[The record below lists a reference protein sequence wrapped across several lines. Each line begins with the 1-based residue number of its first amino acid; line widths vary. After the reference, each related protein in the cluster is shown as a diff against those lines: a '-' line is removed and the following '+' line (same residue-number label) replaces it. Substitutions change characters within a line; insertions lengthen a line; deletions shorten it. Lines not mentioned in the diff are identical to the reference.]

1 MNFEPFNNHNVFMER
16 ESEYTKP
23 LLQIHDGPYCFSTGC
38 PLYKMDIYAEAKTL
52 MDAENEFK

>member
-1 MNFEPFNNHNVFMER
+1 MER

-23 LLQIHDGPYCFSTGC
+23 LLQIHDGPYFFSTGC